1 MPPQPIALPDVVLL
15 PAVSR
20 RVIAFLTTPDA
31 LQLRASCARCR
42 DIVASHQWH
51 DAEGRIRHELSSW
64 TRGQS
69 RSPRHVARTD
79 GPRAT

>member
-31 LQLRASCARCR
+31 LQLRASCATCR
-42 DIVASHQWH
+42 EIVASHQWS
-51 DAEGRIRHELSSW
+51 DAEGRIHHEL
-64 TRGQS
+64 TRW
-69 RSPRHVARTD
+69 RTGGR